1 MTFEEGHIRQVVD
14 EISSDWEADSSIIF
28 GSEQQRK
35 KLLHASRNRRFKGWK
50 RSGTCVYPGCTQVSI
65 PRSHTLQRN
74 GPLALIAEKG
84 HVAGPAI
91 GPHGT
96 IKIDK
101 VGINLASTFAGFC
114 EEHEQTF
121 ADFEKV
127 GEISQGQH
135 VAKQAFRTVC
145 REIAIRE
152 FAIEEGEKDLAEY
165 RETRA
170 RFFENRLQTSIPGAE
185 LKSVSIEGDT
195 RDDEAVRILNQ
206 AREMVTELSSLKARL
221 AETIEGRKAH
231 VDVLAWNLPLEIPVA
246 LSGALLPMYRKRSE
260 KTRTAPI
267 AVGVIPQNGKTIVYL
282 SSLSNHRQFLTGWY
296 NKFKFG
302 LNGLNLIEQWMV
314 HGTDHWYLPPSLW
327 ASLTQARQTEI
338 EKLIQSE
345 EFAAG
350 VDPAPSI
357 FDDLRRLML
366 RELEGQRNTENRSR
380 IDQIIAQERAK
391 LPQ

>member
-1 MTFEEGHIRQVVD
+1 MTSTEEHIRQVVD
-14 EISSDWEADSSIIF
+14 EISGDWEADSSIIF

-35 KLLHASRNRRFKGWK
+35 KVLHASRHRRFKGWK
-50 RSGTCVYPGCTQVSI
+50 RSGTCVYPGCTRVSI

-84 HVAGPAI
+84 HVVGPAI
-91 GPHGT
+91 GPNGT
-96 IKIDK
+96 IRVDK

-114 EEHEQTF
+114 EEHEKTF
-121 ADFEKV
+121 ADFEEV
-127 GEISQGQH
+127 GEISQEQH

-152 FAIEEGEKDLAEY
+152 FSIQEGEKDLADY

-170 RFFENRLQTSIPGAE
+170 RFFEERLQATIPGAE
-185 LKSVSIEGDT
+185 LKSVSIKGDT
-195 RDDEAVRILNQ
+195 REDESIRILDQ
-206 AREMVTELSSLKARL
+206 AREMVIELSRLKARL
-221 AETIEGRKAH
+221 TDIIEGRKAH
-231 VDVLAWNLPLEIPVA
+231 ADVFAWTLPLEIPVA

-260 KTRTAPI
+260 KIRTAPI
-267 AVGVIPQNGKTIVYL
+267 AVGVIPQDGKTVVYL
-282 SSLSNHRQFLTGWY
+282 SSLSNHRQFLNGWY

-327 ASLTQARQTEI
+327 GNLTQARQTEI
-338 EKLIQSE
+338 EELLQSE
-345 EFAAG
+345 EFAVD

-366 RELEGQRNTENRSR
+366 RELEGQRTTENQSR
-380 IDQIIAQERAK
+380 VDQIIAEERAK